1 MEPSWHWLTSRNLF
15 STRPYPY
22 DEERSDGLVSEDI
35 DGDRRILSMQFL
47 MPTEPGKSA
56 PTEPRLLVR
65 REPTETGG
73 QYYRLLP
80 EGCIGITTGPDSHPA
95 SKEAG
100 LEPIFPVCGGRNL
113 NRQGWFLSHI

>member
-35 DGDRRILSMQFL
+35 DGDRRILSMRI
-47 MPTEPGKSA
+47 PDANGAWKIC

-73 QYYRLLP
+73 QYRLLP
-80 EGCIGITTGPDSHPA
+80 EGCMRITTGPDSHPA